1 VGVGGTEPTVG
12 RDVMILFLDFDG
24 VLHPEP
30 CYRDQAFCQ
39 LPLVEGV
46 LREFATVEIVVS
58 STWRL
63 DWKDPVESTTQM
75 RKHFS
80 ADIAP
85 QVIGVTPDHRYL
97 ERSTAPQG
105 LGEYQRE
112 WECRSWLR
120 QHRTKGTPWLA
131 LDDRVWW
138 FRPDSPNVMIV
149 PFYSGFT
156 ADHEAELRRRLHALE
171 QRTQVFD
178 TQRKAGQSK

>member
-1 VGVGGTEPTVG
+1 
-12 RDVMILFLDFDG
+12 MILFLDFDG

-30 CYRDQAFCQ
+30 CLREQAFCQ
-39 LPLVEGV
+39 LPRVERI
-46 LREFATVEIVVS
+46 LRDFASVEIVIS

-63 DWKDPVESTTQM
+63 DWKDPAESTSQM

-85 QVIGVTPDHRYL
+85 SVIGVTPDHRYL
-97 ERSTAPQG
+97 ERSTAPKG

-120 QHRTKGTPWLA
+120 THRKKGTPWLA

-138 FRPDSPNVMIV
+138 FQPNSPNVMIV

-156 ADHEAELRRRLHALE
+156 DDHEAALRQRLHDLE
-171 QRTQVFD
+171 QRTRVFD
-178 TQRKAGQSK
+178 NQRKAGHPK